1 MNPEELIED
10 DLELDGEVSLEFD
23 DDTLELDD
31 WDEGDAESV
40 ARELGIVTSE
50 F

>member
-10 DLELDGEVSLEFD
+10 DPELEGAVSIDWDE
-23 DDTLELDD
+23 DTLELD
-31 WDEGDAESV
+31 WDDGDAESV

-50 F
+50 L